1 MNESQPL
8 SSWAPV
14 VLTEWDTFMQPY
26 PNRSL
31 ALPLP

>member
-1 MNESQPL
+1 MNKSEPQA
-8 SSWAPV
+8 SWEPV

-26 PNRSL
+26 PGGSL